1 MGDIF
6 GIPARTP
13 VQDANEGGMNLVRH
27 TPPQAQL
34 RSGPLLTRPDVG
46 AQRAGQILQIAE
58 TGIAETKEAS
68 DLKKADAATIRQGQ
82 SEAIN
87 EFDKENK
94 RTGIAKYLFGED
106 AGYETAQRIAVQNG
120 ANADYLTMATS
131 VQEDAYL
138 SAEEYAE
145 KLFSVRNERLA
156 LYEGDTEAQAA
167 VLREWLP
174 QQSNLIRE
182 QALRHKTLG
191 LEMAHA
197 EKVKGYEQQFDT
209 FQVEMQDSASS
220 TGQAKAKQ
228 EYLNLFSVNTKD
240 PLATQEATKLMKL
253 EALNRSIA
261 KGNILP
267 YTVMME
273 ETQFYNS
280 LTPLQRDTVT
290 KAIAQNDKVRTGE
303 MAEIESLAVSA
314 ILEGDV
320 AGYTTGLKKL
330 ADMQP
335 QLSGTTEVTT
345 NWNESR
351 NRMLAGMAKLEANAA
366 KANAAIEETA
376 GDIQAFASG
385 DNATITGRQMTAKR
399 LNAAADSY
407 TVLLATS
414 MNPDWDTQSVITEE
428 DAARYYL
435 KNEPTVVNGRNVRP
449 MATLGKALEARGAVA
464 TPMIESMTSLA
475 ISGFGLGSEQGVM
488 HPTKKQELQS
498 VIELANT
505 APLTFKA
512 SVGADAYAE
521 LKIIERGMGGDVQSI
536 QQDIN
541 AYRQN
546 KSQVGSLT
554 PAMMGLGTGMT
565 KYDYVKQLVQGHQ
578 KGVAPDD
585 RTMQHYME
593 EYDRGFLIHQ
603 SKQGADEYIRI
614 SALDRNTQ
622 FKGSVIPNGKFLS
635 DAIARGS
642 GNGETLESTLDTLD
656 GTPVMAA
663 LISTRIS
670 VNQQAG
676 GVQVSKLLDIPGV
689 SFKANLSN
697 NSLEVNSPAFA
708 YPLILDQNL
717 LMSAMKTAES
727 KRVLKTKQ
735 LEAEHLKAFQNT
747 LNLSG
752 KPKE

>member
-1 MGDIF
+1 MNVF
-6 GIPARTP
+6 GEPSRLP
-13 VQDANEGGMNLVRH
+13 VDDANSGGDLNLVKT

-34 RSGPLLTRPDVG
+34 RAGPLLTRPDTG
-46 AQRAGQILQIAE
+46 AQIAGQILQIAE
-58 TGIAETKEAS
+58 KGVGDAMRQS
-68 DLKKADAATIRQGQ
+68 DLRKADAATIRQGQ

-87 EFDKENK
+87 EFDKEQQ
-94 RTGIAKYLFGED
+94 RTGFAKFVFGQD
-106 AGYETAQRIAVQNG
+106 AGYETAQRIAVQN
-120 ANADYLTMATS
+120 ATNADYLKMAVS
-131 VQEDAYL
+131 VEEDAYL
-138 SAEEYAE
+138 SADEYSQ
-145 KLFSVRNERLA
+145 KLFDTRAERLSM
-156 LYEGDTEAQAA
+156 YEGDTEAQAA

-174 QQSNLIRE
+174 QQSKLVRE
-182 QALRHKTLG
+182 QAIRHKRLG
-191 LEMAHA
+191 LEQAHA
-197 EKVKGYEQQFDT
+197 EKVNGYEQQFDT
-209 FQVEMQDSASS
+209 FQVEMNNTASEA
-220 TGQAKAKQ
+220 GQKQAKADYVQ
-228 EYLNLFSVNTKD
+228 LFSPNTKD
-240 PLATQEATKLMKL
+240 PLATQEATKIMKL
-253 EALNRSIA
+253 EALSRSVA

-273 ETQFYNS
+273 DTNFYDT
-280 LTPLQRDTVT
+280 LTPMQRDIVT
-290 KAIAQNDKVRTGE
+290 KAVDVNDNVRIGE

-314 ILEGDV
+314 VLEGDV
-320 AGYTTGLKKL
+320 QGYTAGVTKL
-330 ADMQP
+330 GNMLP
-335 QLSGTTEVTT
+335 TLSGTDKVNTH
-345 NWNESR
+345 WNNSR
-351 NRMLAGMAKLEANAA
+351 NRLMKHQAALESNAA
-366 KANAAIEETA
+366 KAQAAIQETT
-376 GDIQAFASG
+376 GDIVAFASG
-385 DNATITGRQMTAKR
+385 DNSTITGRQMTTKR

-407 TVLLATS
+407 TVLLASSLNPEWDSQS
-414 MNPDWDTQSVITEE
+414 MVSEQ
-428 DAARYYL
+428 DAAKYYL
-435 KNEPTVVNGRNVRP
+435 QNEPTTINGRTVRP
-449 MATLGKALEARGAVA
+449 MAVLGKELEARGAVA
-464 TPMIESMTSLA
+464 TPLVESMTSLA
-475 ISGFGLGSEQGVM
+475 IRGFGLGSEQGVM

-521 LKIIERGMGGDVQSI
+521 LKIIERGMGSDVQSI